1 MAGEN
6 AGITPDFLNDKPQEK
21 PASATIDFA
30 DEPIR
35 HNETSNPASSGPPPP
50 PPPPPP
56 PVPGRDLRLLFHG
69 SYPDD
74 IGAQGLSSSGARAE
88 PNSRSTSS
96 SIPLGLANLVP
107 LALSLDLPKEP
118 GVEYTACCLGEEC
131 ILHPPSKTP
140 PDIRTDVA
148 LGDGQG
154 TVAYANEFGELV
166 CAVQLLDLGPSGLFQ
181 AKPNS
186 SRAKNRDKDNLDG
199 IIRGECPGIGL
210 RLMDGVSLRDPT
222 SCRVEFVHDQWP
234 RFSYTSQSIDVEIQF
249 AIVDR
254 KVVQQYILRN
264 NSDADAD
271 LEMGFDLGIR
281 LESPYMKASQL
292 IDTLEVDGGVF
303 TTGPTGM
310 VLAGGPGGYLQFSA
324 SLFDDGKGVPLSP
337 RKCPQDMSHG
347 SDSSESESSD
357 SGNSQ
362 SGSSG
367 SGGPASDSYASD
379 SSDSDSS
386 SSDSGDSDN
395 SRPDR
400 EPKGSDIS
408 KRKLGGLIHVL
419 NVKIDI
425 GQKRRFTAVY
435 QFQHGCWSPG
445 QVHSMHL
452 ITYASFD
459 TDKKTLKVLDK
470 EFRDAYCK
478 VRSDGNFIEAKKIL
492 EERILRDSE
501 VPLEVDERRKQG
513 SRDHRSSLITKLF
526 TNWGGEDPFSVRL
539 FGLEWQQSQRSHRAR
554 RRSFRRDFSRRRPWA
569 GTPFSEEGSARQRG
583 RSFDQEFTNLRERFR
598 VENGT

>member
-1 MAGEN
+1 MTKGHKALSPLVLGHN
-6 AGITPDFLNDKPQEK
+6 RTVGQPLHPIPFDLAKP
-21 PASATIDFA
+21 
-30 DEPIR
+30 
-35 HNETSNPASSGPPPP
+35 
-50 PPPPPP
+50 
-56 PVPGRDLRLLFHG
+56 
-69 SYPDD
+69 
-74 IGAQGLSSSGARAE
+74 
-88 PNSRSTSS
+88 
-96 SIPLGLANLVP
+96 VP
-107 LALSLDLPKEP
+107 LALSPDLPKES
-118 GVEYTACCLGEEC
+118 GVEYTACRLGEEC
-131 ILHPPSKTP
+131 ILHPPSKNP

-154 TVAYANEFGELV
+154 TVAYVNEFGELV

-186 SRAKNRDKDNLDG
+186 RRAKNRDKDNLES
-199 IIRGECPGIGL
+199 IIRGDCPGIGL

-222 SCRVEFVHDQWP
+222 SCRVEFIHDQWP

-264 NSDADAD
+264 NSDADVD

-281 LESPYMKASQL
+281 LESPYMKASKL

-303 TTGPTGM
+303 TTGPTGV

-324 SLFDDGKGVPLSP
+324 SLFDNGKGVPLSP
-337 RKCPQDMSHG
+337 RIYPQEMSHG

-357 SGNSQ
+357 SENSQ

-367 SGGPASDSYASD
+367 SSDGPSSDSYASD
-379 SSDSDSS
+379 SSGSDSS
-386 SSDSGDSDN
+386 SSDSADSDN
-395 SRPDR
+395 FRPDR
-400 EPKGSDIS
+400 EPKGSDIP
-408 KRKLGGLIHVL
+408 KRKLGGLVHVL

-425 GQKRRFTAVY
+425 GQERRFTAVY
-435 QFQHGCWSPG
+435 QFQHGCWSPD

-478 VRSDGNFIEAKKIL
+478 ARSDGNFTEAKQIL
-492 EERILRDSE
+492 EERILGDPEAS
-501 VPLEVDERRKQG
+501 LEVDETRKQG
-513 SRDHRSSLITKLF
+513 SRDYKSSLITKLF
-526 TNWGGEDPFSVRL
+526 ANWGGEDPFSVRL
-539 FGLEWQQSQRSHRAR
+539 FGLEWQQSQRSYRAR
-554 RRSFRRDFSRRRPWA
+554 RRSFRHDFRHRRS
-569 GTPFSEEGSARQRG
+569 FSEEGSAQQRG
-583 RSFDQEFTNLRERFR
+583 RSFDQEFANLRERFR
-598 VENGT
+598 VENGA